1 LLDSGRWKE
10 GKGVLWLLAALECF
24 RPTRP
29 TVLVAFESAR
39 ALARFGDTFRTLDMG
54 WVHDDD
60 RLIDALTAA
69 DVFLM
74 PSEAENAPTMALEA
88 MACGTAV
95 IGTHNTGFPEIVRP
109 PEAGLLVPLHDQ
121 EALAGAI
128 AGLLADEPARRAM
141 GERGRRLIETEYD
154 LALCA
159 RRHLEL
165 YQSLIPPATGRARS

>member
-1 LLDSGRWKE
+1 
-10 GKGVLWLLAALECF
+10 VLI
-24 RPTRP
+24 
-29 TVLVAFESAR
+29 AFESTH
-39 ALARFGDTFRTLDMG
+39 ALARFGDKFLALNMG

-74 PSEAENAPTMALEA
+74 PSEAENAPTMAIEA

-95 IGTHNTGFPEIVRP
+95 IGTRNTGFPEIVRP
-109 PEAGLLVPLHDQ
+109 PEAGLLVPLHDV

-128 AGLLADEPARRAM
+128 ERLLADEPLRRAM
-141 GERGRRLIETEYD
+141 GEAGRRLIETEYD
-154 LALCA
+154 LVLCA

-165 YQSLIPPATGRARS
+165 YQSLLATPPAGRPRS